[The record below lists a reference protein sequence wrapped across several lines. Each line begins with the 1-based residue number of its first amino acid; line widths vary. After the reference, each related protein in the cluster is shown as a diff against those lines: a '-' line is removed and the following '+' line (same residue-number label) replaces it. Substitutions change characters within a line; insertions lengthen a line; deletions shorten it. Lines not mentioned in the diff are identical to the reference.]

1 MASFDIILQTCGSL
15 LPDGEPDRF
24 VSEHT
29 GVIRC
34 IRDSDG
40 KVFKVGKVKAY
51 RIHAAL
57 AREEG
62 ECLFDVC
69 DCHSEDLLGVHTA
82 LFDPESDDLK
92 EEVRDQFD
100 VFDLDVLVLD
110 YVLLA
115 PRWRGLKLGLLAA
128 RKMIDL
134 LGGSCGLVVSH
145 VAPLNPDAGEFC
157 KVPPTWIPRHECKE
171 GEREARRKL
180 RRYFRRMGFR
190 RIKGTRYHGLSMT
203 QVTPTLSDLIRPV
216 R

>member
-15 LPDGEPDRF
+15 HPDGEPDRF
-24 VSEHT
+24 ISEYT

-34 IRDSDG
+34 VRESDG
-40 KVFKVGKVKAY
+40 KVFKVGKVQAF
-51 RIHAAL
+51 RIHVTL
-57 AREEG
+57 AREAG

-69 DCHSEDLLGVHTA
+69 DCHSQDLLEVHTA
-82 LFDPESDDLK
+82 LFDPESDELK

-110 YVLLA
+110 YILLA

-128 RKMIDL
+128 RKLVDL

-145 VAPLNPDAGEFC
+145 VAPLNHEAADFRR
-157 KVPPTWIPRHECKE
+157 VPAAWIPRHDSKE
-171 GEREARRKL
+171 EEGEARRKL

-203 QVTPTLSDLIRPV
+203 QVTPTLSDLIRPA